1 MAAPPIVGDA
11 ALNGLLPNVNGNP
24 LQRVTRSS
32 KRLKVVE
39 TMCIAGKATH
49 DEVAE
54 HIVFHAQMINAALPG
69 TRTA

>member
-1 MAAPPIVGDA
+1 MAAPPRVADA
-11 ALNGLLPNVNGNP
+11 ALNVLLPNVNGDP

-39 TMCIAGKATH
+39 TMCIAGRATL

-54 HIVFHAQMINAALPG
+54 HIVFHAQMITAALPG
-69 TRTA
+69 TSTA